1 MPTSRPTPTVPPDA
15 CAMMSHDIVGLL
27 DTVECAVVLFDRTQS
42 VVHRNAAA
50 DSILVGGMT
59 IDAVLA
65 PVSACEGV
73 IDWRIAVER
82 LLNRDGRQA
91 YTGVVYGA
99 GTDTPRRLDLH
110 MRALH
115 GPDGDVVGGV
125 LAATDVSPT
134 ERLEQQL
141 AELERFA
148 GSGKLVARV
157 AHELNNPLDGILRYI
172 NLSLRVL
179 DRDETSKAAEYL
191 TECRKGLMR
200 MVQITGDLLVY
211 SRSQRD
217 EGEPSTINAIVDE
230 AVRSMEGTAADAGV
244 VVTANFRNEGMPSMQ
259 GTKLYQV
266 CCNLIKNALSAMPD
280 GGMLTVT
287 TGVVQSTVVLRFE
300 DTGVGLPEDA
310 EKVFE
315 PFFTTRG
322 DEGGTGLG
330 LPICREFVEQAGGTI
345 TAEQRDGGGAVF
357 TVRIP
362 IAACENQKNER

>member
-1 MPTSRPTPTVPPDA
+1 
-15 CAMMSHDIVGLL
+15 MMSHDIVGLL
-27 DTVECAVVLFDRTQS
+27 DAVECAVVLFDRTQR
-42 VVHRNAAA
+42 VIHRNAAA
-50 DSILVGGMT
+50 DVLLARGATV
-59 IDAVLA
+59 DAVLS
-65 PVSACEGV
+65 PVSGSEDV
-73 IDWRIAVER
+73 TDWRIEVER
-82 LLNRDGRQA
+82 LLNGDGRKEYA
-91 YTGVVYGA
+91 GVVYGA
-99 GTDTPRRLDLH
+99 GTETPRRLDLR
-110 MRALH
+110 MSALR

-134 ERLEQQL
+134 QRFEQQL

-148 GSGKLVARV
+148 NSGKLVARV

-179 DRDETSKAAEYL
+179 ERNETAKAAEYL

-200 MVQITGDLLVY
+200 MVQIIGDLLVY
-211 SRSQRD
+211 SRTPRD
-217 EGEPSTINAIVDE
+217 EGEPSTINTIVEE
-230 AVRSMEGTAADAGV
+230 AVRSMEGAACDSGV
-244 VVTANFRNEGMPSMQ
+244 VITANFRNEGMPSMR

-266 CCNLIKNALSAMPD
+266 CCNLIKNALSAMPG

-287 TGVVQSTVVLRFE
+287 TAVVQSTVVLRFE

-315 PFFTTRG
+315 PFFTTRS

-330 LPICREFVEQAGGTI
+330 LPICREFVEHAGGTI
-345 TAEQRDGGGAVF
+345 TAERCEGGGAMF

-362 IAACENQKNER
+362 IAACENHQGDRVADYAATDRKNER